1 MRKTSLFALLS
12 AAVFTA
18 VVFLFMSGVNTVAR
32 NNEASALEAM
42 RQSLYKAAIAC
53 YATEGA
59 YPQSYQY
66 ISQHYGVQ
74 IDTAKYAVHYEIFAS
89 NIIPDITVVKLYE

>member
-18 VVFLFMSGVNTVAR
+18 VVILFMSGVSTVAR
-32 NNEASALEAM
+32 NNDASALEAM
-42 RQSLYKAAIAC
+42 RQSLYKAAITC
-53 YATEGA
+53 YAIEGA
-59 YPQSYQY
+59 YPQSYEY

-74 IDTAKYAVHYEIFAS
+74 IDTTKYAVHYEIFAS
-89 NIIPDITVVKLYE
+89 NIMPDITVVKLYE